1 MKVLKCGL
9 FKEGQIQREVA
20 EGMMEVIRADVE
32 KMVCFGLTR
41 ICGGGIN
48 DERPSSEFLEKL
60 AKESISFPN
69 KKFVSYSE
77 DLTTCLPGTQGDG
90 DIGKPHDIEVRA
102 ALKIYHKFK
111 KSTVTN
117 FQRAQNFEDFDDSP
131 DIGCLVSPIK
141 RRQDQMTSSVAL
153 TSDMGLNRVVLSPQ
167 QLADHLANIMEELM
181 LEQVFGEEGSQLFD
195 SNTRRDRWC
204 RDIKVDASGII
215 CLTTCA
221 RAEELQIRYGRLS
234 CPSCLVW
241 CKGTKG
247 LWWHQQQEH
256 NFDHSHATNSAAL
269 SSGVHSRALILRPSN
284 VAERYFSKEKPKVKE
299 EVNVNEDHI
308 DIFMDVIR
316 SGKLPSV
323 ESLVNV
329 R

>member
-20 EGMMEVIRADVE
+20 EGKMEVIRADVE

-221 RAEELQIRYGRLS
+221 RAEELHIRYGRLS

-256 NFDHSHATNSAAL
+256 NFDHSNATNSAAL
-269 SSGVHSRALILRPSN
+269 SSGVHSRALILRPSI
-284 VAERYFSKEKPKVKE
+284 VAERYFSKEKPEVKE